1 MKKLLQTRRSHAIL
15 CAVVCVLVAFS
26 LAIGIAAGNI
36 VYPGGMPFGVKFSC
50 DGLMIVGFSEIED
63 IAGSGAAGG
72 KNPAYDAG
80 LRLNDMILAIDDVP
94 VRTAED
100 FSAILG
106 QKKGSISI
114 RYRRD
119 GQEGIVTLTPIY
131 SEAEQKYKTGMWVRD
146 TTAGIGTVTFLLP
159 DSGVFAGL
167 GHGICDQT
175 TGKLLP
181 MRRGST
187 MQVLISGISRG
198 KSGRPGELIGY
209 FSGETSGVLLGNTN
223 AGVYGILDAVPREK
237 IPEDKLELAD
247 RSEVQEGDA
256 YIWCTLDNGKPC
268 RYAISIGSLHT
279 DNPDYFSITVADPAL
294 IAKTGGIVQGMSGS
308 PIVQNGKL
316 VGAVTHVLVGN
327 PCEGYG
333 IYIDSMCR
341 NMPALFS

>member
-1 MKKLLQTRRSHAIL
+1 MKDFIQNRRWVQFALVCVIL
-15 CAVVCVLVAFS
+15 TFSCAV
-26 LAIGIAAGNI
+26 GTAAGRC

-50 DGLMIVGFSEIED
+50 DGLMIVGFSEVEESP
-63 IAGSGAAGG
+63 GSGNNGS

-80 LRLNDMILAIDDVP
+80 LRLNDMILAIDGVP

-100 FSAILG
+100 FASILS
-106 QKKGSISI
+106 QKSGSVEI

-119 GQEGIVTLTPIY
+119 GKEDTVYLTPVY
-131 SEAEQKYKTGMWVRD
+131 SANEQKYKTGMWVRD

-187 MQVLISGISRG
+187 MQVIISGISRG
-198 KSGRPGELIGY
+198 KSGRPGELVGY

-223 AGVYGILDAVPREK
+223 AGVYGILDTLPRDR
-237 IPEDKLELAD
+237 IPEDQMELGT
-247 RSEVQEGDA
+247 RSSVTEGDA

-268 RYAISIGSLHT
+268 RYTISIRDLHT
-279 DNPDYFSITVADPAL
+279 ENPDYFAISVSDPVL
-294 IAKTGGIVQGMSGS
+294 LEKTGGIVQGMSGS
-308 PIVQNGKL
+308 PIIQNGKL
-316 VGAVTHVLVGN
+316 IGAVTHVLVGD
-327 PCEGYG
+327 PTSGYG
-333 IYIDSMCR
+333 IYIDSMCE
-341 NMPALFS
+341 NMPTLFS

>member
-1 MKKLLQTRRSHAIL
+1 MKNLLHMRLSHEIL
-15 CAVVCVLVAFS
+15 YTVTCILVALL
-26 LAIGIAAGNI
+26 LASGMVAGDI

-50 DGLMIVGFSEIED
+50 DGLMIVGFSEMED
-63 IAGSGAAGG
+63 IKDFDGC

-106 QKKGSISI
+106 QKKGSVSI

-119 GQEGIVTLTPIY
+119 GQEETAILTPIF
-131 SEAEQKYKTGMWVRD
+131 SETEQKYNTGMWVRD

-159 DSGVFAGL
+159 GSGVFAGL
-167 GHGICDQT
+167 GHGICEQT

-187 MQVLISGISRG
+187 MHVVISGISHG
-198 KSGRPGELIGY
+198 KSGRPGELIGH

-223 AGVYGILDAVPREK
+223 AGVYGILDTVPLER
-237 IPEDKLELAD
+237 IPEDKMELAD
-247 RSEVQEGDA
+247 RAEMCEGDA
-256 YIWCTLDNGKPC
+256 YIWCTLDNDKPC
-268 RYAISIGSLHT
+268 RYAISICSLHT

-294 IAKTGGIVQGMSGS
+294 IEKTGGIVQGMSMRY
-308 PIVQNGKL
+308 NRDN
-316 VGAVTHVLVGN
+316 TGN
-327 PCEGYG
+327 
-333 IYIDSMCR
+333 
-341 NMPALFS
+341 A